1 MKRLGFIS
9 HINEESRVAE
19 HVKEWLETLCLGHLD
34 IFVSSIDVSV
44 GDWLQE
50 IRTSIKSSSFIFPLL
65 STTSVIR
72 PWINFESG
80 CAFMTDEATIIPLCH
95 KDLYP
100 SALTAPF
107 SFFQSYDLRSPESV
121 IRLLKSLHKTL
132 GIEMQGN
139 PNVNQFCDEI
149 KRLNDQVH
157 SFCNSFEELRSAEDL
172 RTRIELVDDPKEI
185 NVKEINIW
193 DELTLRAVVQGDN
206 IIEANGYN
214 ISSFGFSIENIQME
228 IPYNYV
234 VVELRNTNDSIS
246 YERDK
251 FLKLDINRQT
261 IKSSIRTHR
270 HYDDNEFTVKGDGLF
285 IFELPNIVKYT
296 KRINIIDFC
305 FWRIAIRGVVIKL
318 YLA

>member
-1 MKRLGFIS
+1 
-9 HINEESRVAE
+9 
-19 HVKEWLETLCLGHLD
+19 
-34 IFVSSIDVSV
+34 
-44 GDWLQE
+44 
-50 IRTSIKSSSFIFPLL
+50 
-65 STTSVIR
+65 
-72 PWINFESG
+72 
-80 CAFMTDEATIIPLCH
+80 
-95 KDLYP
+95 
-100 SALTAPF
+100 
-107 SFFQSYDLRSPESV
+107 
-121 IRLLKSLHKTL
+121 
-132 GIEMQGN
+132 
-139 PNVNQFCDEI
+139 
-149 KRLNDQVH
+149 
-157 SFCNSFEELRSAEDL
+157 
-172 RTRIELVDDPKEI
+172 
-185 NVKEINIW
+185 
-193 DELTLRAVVQGDN
+193 
-206 IIEANGYN
+206 
-214 ISSFGFSIENIQME
+214 ME